1 MSKKR
6 KNKAFIQTLK
16 SYNLYVAFR
25 VLIHGRIKHQGLDPR
40 NKLLI
45 QLKQAELIQDFETHN
60 WSTKRIISF
69 LGAVKKG
76 LIKGKYFTI
85 NNAL

>member
-6 KNKAFIQTLK
+6 NYKAFIQTLK
-16 SYNLYVAFR
+16 SYNLYVTFR
-25 VLIHGRIKHQGLDPR
+25 VLIHGEIKHQGLDTKS
-40 NKLLI
+40 KLLI
-45 QLKQAELIQDFETHN
+45 QLKQAELIQDFETHS

-69 LGAVKKG
+69 LNAVKKG
-76 LIKGKYFTI
+76 LIKEKYFTI

>member
-6 KNKAFIQTLK
+6 NYKAFIQTLK
-16 SYNLYVAFR
+16 SYNLYVTFR

-45 QLKQAELIQDFETHN
+45 QLKQAELIQDFETHS
-60 WSTKRIISF
+60 WSTTRIISF
-69 LGAVKKG
+69 LNAVKKRI
-76 LIKGKYFTI
+76 IKKKYFNI